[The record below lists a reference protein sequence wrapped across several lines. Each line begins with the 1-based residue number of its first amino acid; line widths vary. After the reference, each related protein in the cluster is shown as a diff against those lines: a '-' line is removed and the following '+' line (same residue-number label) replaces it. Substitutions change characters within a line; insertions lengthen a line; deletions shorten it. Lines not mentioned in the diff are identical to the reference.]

1 MIDETLAHQYWP
13 NEGPIGQHI
22 HFGADSPWRT
32 IVGIVKHAK
41 SSSLE
46 SHTTEGFYSAMAQA
60 PQPAA
65 ALVVRT
71 NSPYPAALGVHLFNP
86 LRYRLPGYCWRPP
99 CCSPAIF
106 RRGGQPRSIPWRR
119 CVTNEVLCRV
129 RLDGRSTSLVR
140 PLVSVFERISHPG
153 IAGHLSPCELQW
165 RVRR

>member
-1 MIDETLAHQYWP
+1 MKTEQVAMIDETLAHQYWP

-46 SHTTEGFYSAMAQA
+46 SHTTEGFYLAMAQA
-60 PQPAA
+60 PHLAA

-86 LRYRLPGYCWRPP
+86 PPLLTSWLLLASTVLLASYFPARRAAKVYRMVALRY
-99 CCSPAIF
+99 
-106 RRGGQPRSIPWRR
+106 
-119 CVTNEVLCRV
+119 E
-129 RLDGRSTSLVR
+129 
-140 PLVSVFERISHPG
+140 
-153 IAGHLSPCELQW
+153 
-165 RVRR
+165 